1 MLFLESVL
9 QGKLERRHMADLNLN
24 KQNKQ
29 KRLTIAKSQDNVETA
44 VQ

>member
-1 MLFLESVL
+1 
-9 QGKLERRHMADLNLN
+9 MADLNLN

-29 KRLTIAKSQDNVETA
+29 KQRLTIAKSQDNVETA